1 MSRVKRLALCLLLTR
16 LAAVGAELPA
26 QAERPFTPAQTAQT
40 MQLPEGFHAT
50 VFAAE
55 PDVQQPIGMCVD
67 DRGRVWIAEAFS
79 YPNFA
84 KQGQADRI
92 VILEDTDGDGRADKR
107 TVFYDKLNYV
117 TGIEVGFGGVWV
129 MSPPR
134 LFFIA
139 DRNGDDKPDAAPE
152 VLLDGFGTQGNAH
165 NIANGFAWGP
175 DGWLYGTHGRTS
187 WSLVGR
193 PGASERERTRFDGGV
208 YRYHPVRRVWE
219 PFADGCTNPWGIDW
233 DDFGQAF
240 IPNTV
245 DPHLFH
251 AIPGAHYEPWRNRE
265 SSRFAYQRIAT
276 IADHL
281 HFLGRKDVRAGL
293 GSEAETNLGGGHSH
307 CGILVY
313 LGDNWPERYR
323 NTVLLHNTH
332 GRRINHDLPARKGS
346 GYTASHAR
354 DFAVISDPWF
364 MGVSFAPAPDG
375 TVYVTDWS
383 DIGECHTVRNTHR
396 ETGRIYKISYG
407 QPAWK
412 RENLAALNDAELVAR
427 QLHRND
433 WQVRHARRLLQE
445 RAAAGADLAAT
456 RSALQEMLKEQPDV
470 TRKLRALWALHAIGG
485 ADDEELIRLLAHTS
499 EHLRAWAVRL
509 LCENRN
515 PSKVARE
522 RFVDLAKNDPS
533 ALVRLHLSSVLQR
546 LMPAQRWEIAAA
558 LLAHG
563 EDAADQNL
571 PLMNWYAIEPL
582 VQEDVRRFVA
592 LAEKSALPLVQRHI
606 ARRVASLEQPETGL
620 REVVALLTRVD
631 DGARAELLDGLLQGV
646 QGRAAL
652 RPPEGWSAAAAIL
665 RDRPAVAFKALE
677 LGCAF
682 GDADSMAAL
691 QRLAANRALPEARR
705 VEAAER
711 VLSSGGDS
719 LAAWLLR
726 ALDDPVLQRS
736 ALRGLAKFQHPNTVK
751 EVLRVYPALADLA
764 ARRDAMQTLASRPVW
779 AAALLGELEA
789 GRIPRADLTAYT
801 VRQIAS
807 LGDSKLAARM
817 NRFWGKARQTPK
829 ERQRRIDALVLDLS
843 DELTRADL
851 RQGRTLFQT
860 ACAACHKLFGEGGQF
875 GPDLTGTQRSSLEYL
890 IQHIVDPDASVAR
903 DYQMEV
909 VELADGRVLTGMVLA
924 ETETTLTLRTL
935 TEDVPAMKKQIRQQ
949 STASVSVMPEGLLDA
964 LTQPQIRDLIGY
976 LQNSAQVP
984 LPAATPPAQ

>member
-1 MSRVKRLALCLLLTR
+1 MKRIALFLLFARLVAAGADLAW
-16 LAAVGAELPA
+16 
-26 QAERPFTPAQTAQT
+26 QAERPFPPSQAAET
-40 MQLPEGFHAT
+40 MRLPEGFRVT

-92 VILEDTDGDGRADKR
+92 LILEDTDGDGRADKR
-107 TVFYDKLNYV
+107 TVFFDKLNYV
-117 TGIEVGFGGVWV
+117 TGLEVGFGGVWV
-129 MSPPR
+129 MSPPY
-134 LFFIA
+134 LLFIA
-139 DRNGDDKPDAAPE
+139 DRNGDDRPDAAPE

-187 WSLVGR
+187 WSLVGK
-193 PGASERERTRFDGGV
+193 PGTPERDRERFDGGV
-208 YRYHPVRRVWE
+208 YRYHPVRREWE

-251 AIPGAHYEPWRNRE
+251 ASPGAHYEPWRNRE

-346 GYTASHAR
+346 GYSASHAR
-354 DFAVISDPWF
+354 DFAVIADPWF

-375 TVYVTDWS
+375 TVYITDWS
-383 DIGECHTVRNTHR
+383 DTGECHSLRNTRR

-407 QPAWK
+407 RPAWK

-445 RAAAGADLAAT
+445 RAVGGADLTAA
-456 RSALQEMLKEQPDV
+456 RRALGTMLEENPDV
-470 TRKLRALWALHAIGG
+470 TRKLRALWALHSIGG
-485 ADDEELIRLLAHTS
+485 LGDAERMGLLSHTN

-515 PSKVARE
+515 PPKVARE

-533 ALVRLHLSSVLQR
+533 PLVRLHLSSTLQR
-546 LMPAQRWEIAAA
+546 LAPAQRWEIAAA
-558 LLAHG
+558 LLAHA
-563 EDAADQNL
+563 EDASDQNL

-582 VQEDVRRFVA
+582 VHEDVRQFVA
-592 LAEKSALPLVQRHI
+592 LAEKSAIPLVQRHV
-606 ARRVASLEQPETGL
+606 ARRVASLEKPERGL
-620 REVVALLTRVD
+620 NEVTALLTRVD
-631 DGARAELLDGLLQGV
+631 DRARAELLDGLLQGV
-646 QGRAAL
+646 NGRAGL

-665 RDRPAVAFKALE
+665 RDRPAVAFQALE

-682 GDADSMAAL
+682 GDPDSIAAL
-691 QRLAANRALPEARR
+691 QRLAGNRSLPEARR

-711 VLSSGGDS
+711 AMSSGGDGI
-719 LAAWLLR
+719 AAWLLSG
-726 ALDDPVLQRS
+726 LDDPVLQRS
-736 ALRGLAKFQHPNTVK
+736 ALRGLAKFDHPDTVK
-751 EVLRVYPALADLA
+751 EVLRVYPALADVA
-764 ARRDAMQTLASRPVW
+764 ARRDAIQTLASRPAW

-789 GRIPRADLTAYT
+789 GRIPRGDMTGYM
-801 VRQIAS
+801 VRQVTS
-807 LGDSKLAARM
+807 LGDKRLAARM
-817 NRFWGKARQTPK
+817 NRFWGEIRQTPN

-843 DELTRADL
+843 DKLDRADL
-851 RQGRTLFQT
+851 GNGRALFQT
-860 ACAACHKLFGEGGQF
+860 ACAACHKLFGEGGRF
-875 GPDLTGTQRSSLEYL
+875 GPDLTGSQRSSLEYL
-890 IQHIVDPDASVAR
+890 ILHIMDPNASVAR
-903 DYQMEV
+903 DYQMQV
-909 VELADGRVLTGMVLA
+909 VELADGRVLTGMVTA

-935 TEDVPAMKKQIRQQ
+935 TEDVPAMKGQIRKQ
-949 STASVSVMPEGLLDA
+949 STASVSIMPEGLLDA
-964 LTQPQIRDLIGY
+964 LTKPQIRDLMGY
-976 LQNSAQVP
+976 LQSPAQVP
-984 LPAATPPAQ
+984 LPAASPPAQ